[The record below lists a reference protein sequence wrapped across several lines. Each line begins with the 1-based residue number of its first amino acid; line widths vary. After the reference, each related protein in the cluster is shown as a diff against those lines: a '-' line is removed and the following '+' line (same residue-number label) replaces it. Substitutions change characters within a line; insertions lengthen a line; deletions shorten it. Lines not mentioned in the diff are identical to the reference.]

1 MDITKALLVIT
12 ILICGATGYYAYKTS
27 EDVRQLKEQAQVT
40 EQKLDSLMLATA
52 KIAASTSSA
61 KKTTAKKQPQ
71 PKSFWEELFSA
82 LDEDSNKGQKT
93 KANSSPKM
101 TVSSSYRM
109 EDRYVSSKVRLP
121 DYLGDQE
128 GKIVVNITIDALGDV
143 KTTSVGSETTIS
155 DEDVIEASRKAA
167 LQTHFNYNSDV
178 RTQEGTITY
187 TFKKQ

>member
-1 MDITKALLVIT
+1 MDTTKALLVIT

-27 EDVRQLKEQAQVT
+27 EDVKHLKEQAQVT

-52 KIAASTSSA
+52 KIATSTSTA
-61 KKTTAKKQPQ
+61 KKAATQKQPQ

-82 LDEDSNKGQKT
+82 LEEDNNKGQKA
-93 KANSSPKM
+93 KANSGPKM
-101 TVSSSYRM
+101 TVSSSYRI
-109 EDRYVSSKVRLP
+109 EDRYVPYKVHLP

-128 GKIVVNITIDALGDV
+128 GKVVVNITVDYSGDV
-143 KTTSVGSETTIS
+143 KKTSVGSETTIS

-167 LQTHFNYNSDV
+167 LQTKFNYNSDV

>member
-1 MDITKALLVIT
+1 MDTTKALLVIT
-12 ILICGATGYYAYKTS
+12 ILICGATGYYTYKTS
-27 EDVRQLKEQAQVT
+27 EDVRQVKEQARVT

-82 LDEDSNKGQKT
+82 LEEDGQKT
-93 KANSSPKM
+93 QAARSTSGPKM

-143 KTTSVGSETTIS
+143 KTTSVGSETTIT

-167 LQTHFNYNSDV
+167 LQTDFNYYSGAGI
-178 RTQEGTITY
+178 QEGTITY
-187 TFKKQ
+187 TFKKR

>member
-1 MDITKALLVIT
+1 MDTTKVLLIIA
-12 ILICGATGYYAYKTS
+12 ILICGATGYFAYKTS
-27 EDVRQLKEQAQVT
+27 EEVKQLKEQALIT

-52 KIAASTSSA
+52 KIANSTSSV
-61 KKTTAKKQPQ
+61 KKTTSKKQQ

-82 LDEDSNKGQKT
+82 LEEDSNNGQKT
-93 KANSSPKM
+93 KANSGPKM

-128 GKIVVNITIDALGDV
+128 GTIIINITIDALGDV
-143 KTTSVGSETTIS
+143 KKTSVGSETTIM

-167 LQTHFNYNSDV
+167 LQTNFNYNSDV

>member
-1 MDITKALLVIT
+1 MDTTKALLVIT
-12 ILICGATGYYAYKTS
+12 ILICGATGYYTYKTS
-27 EDVRQLKEQAQVT
+27 EDVRQVKEQARVT

-71 PKSFWEELFSA
+71 PKSFWEELFSV
-82 LDEDSNKGQKT
+82 LEEDGQKT
-93 KANSSPKM
+93 QAARSTSGPKM

-109 EDRYVSSKVRLP
+109 EDRNVSSKVRLP

-143 KTTSVGSETTIS
+143 KTTSVGSETTIT

-167 LQTHFNYNSDV
+167 LQTDFNYYSGAGI
-178 RTQEGTITY
+178 QEGTITY
-187 TFKKQ
+187 TFKKR

>member
-1 MDITKALLVIT
+1 MDTTKALLVIT

-27 EDVRQLKEQAQVT
+27 EDVKHLKEQAQVT

-52 KIAASTSSA
+52 KIATSTSVA
-61 KKTTAKKQPQ
+61 KKATAKKQPQ

-82 LDEDSNKGQKT
+82 LEEDNNKGQQA
-93 KANSSPKM
+93 KANSGPKM

-109 EDRYVSSKVRLP
+109 EDRYVSSRVRLP

-128 GKIVVNITIDALGDV
+128 GKIVVIITIDALGDV
-143 KTTSVGSETTIS
+143 KKTSVGSETTIT

-167 LQTHFNYNSDV
+167 LQTNFNYYSGAG
-178 RTQEGTITY
+178 TQEGTITY
-187 TFKKQ
+187 TFKKR

>member
-12 ILICGATGYYAYKTS
+12 ILICGATGYYTYKMS
-27 EDVRQLKEQAQVT
+27 EDVKQVKEQARVT

-82 LDEDSNKGQKT
+82 LEEDNNKGQKA

-101 TVSSSYRM
+101 TVSSSYRI
-109 EDRYVSSKVRLP
+109 EDRYVSYKVHLP

-128 GKIVVNITIDALGDV
+128 GKVVVNITVDYSGDV
-143 KTTSVGSETTIS
+143 KKTSVGSETTIS

-167 LQTHFNYNSDV
+167 LQTNFNYNSDV

>member
-1 MDITKALLVIT
+1 MDTTKALLVIT

-27 EDVRQLKEQAQVT
+27 EEVKQLKEQAQVT

-52 KIAASTSSA
+52 KIATSTSVA
-61 KKTTAKKQPQ
+61 KKATTKKQPQ

-82 LDEDSNKGQKT
+82 LEEDNNKGQKT
-93 KANSSPKM
+93 KANSGPKM
-101 TVSSSYRM
+101 TVSSTYRM
-109 EDRYVSSKVRLP
+109 EDRYVSSRVRLP

-128 GKIVVNITIDALGDV
+128 GRVIINITIDALGDV
-143 KTTSVGSETTIS
+143 KKTSVGNETTIT

-167 LQTHFNYNSDV
+167 LQTDFNYNSDV
-178 RTQEGTITY
+178 RTQDGTIIY

>member
-1 MDITKALLVIT
+1 MDTTKTLLVVA

-27 EDVRQLKEQAQVT
+27 EEVKQLKEQAQVT
-40 EQKLDSLMLATA
+40 EHKLDSLMLATA

-82 LDEDSNKGQKT
+82 LEEDNNKGQKT

-101 TVSSSYRM
+101 TVSSSYRI
-109 EDRYVSSKVRLP
+109 EDRYVSYKVHLP

-128 GKIVVNITIDALGDV
+128 GKVVVNITVDYSGDV
-143 KTTSVGSETTIS
+143 KKTSVGSETTIS

-167 LQTHFNYNSDV
+167 LQTNFNYNSDV

-187 TFKKQ
+187 TFKRQ

>member
-1 MDITKALLVIT
+1 MDTTKALLVIT
-12 ILICGATGYYAYKTS
+12 ILICGATGYYTYKTS
-27 EDVRQLKEQAQVT
+27 EDVRQVKEQSRVT

-82 LDEDSNKGQKT
+82 LEEDGQKT
-93 KANSSPKM
+93 QAARSTSGPKM

-143 KTTSVGSETTIS
+143 KTTSVGSETTIT

-167 LQTHFNYNSDV
+167 LQTDFNYYSGAGI
-178 RTQEGTITY
+178 QEGTITY
-187 TFKKQ
+187 TFKKR

>member
-1 MDITKALLVIT
+1 MDTTKALLVIT
-12 ILICGATGYYAYKTS
+12 ILICGATGYYTYKTL
-27 EDVRQLKEQAQVT
+27 EDVRQVKEQARVT

-82 LDEDSNKGQKT
+82 LEEDGQKT
-93 KANSSPKM
+93 QAARSTSGPKM

-143 KTTSVGSETTIS
+143 KTTSVGSETTIT

-167 LQTHFNYNSDV
+167 LQTDFNYYSGAGI
-178 RTQEGTITY
+178 QEGTITY
-187 TFKKQ
+187 TFKKR